1 MNYKA
6 ILFFLPGYFE
16 AQYHVEA
23 TAAQTAF
30 IAMAVATVL
39 NVTGNRRRKGQ
50 MIYHDI
56 PEYTKIPITY

>member
-1 MNYKA
+1 MIFCDLVPKGDHYE
-6 ILFFLPGYFE
+6 LQGYTFFLPGYFE

-39 NVTGNRRRKGQ
+39 NVTGNRRGRVR
-50 MIYHDI
+50 
-56 PEYTKIPITY
+56 